1 MKSSKKIKSPYILKN
16 IAERL
21 KKEGKRIVFTNGCF
35 DIIHPGHIK
44 VFREAKKNGDIL
56 IVALNSDKSIKMIK
70 GKKRPL
76 LNQKARA
83 DIISSFETV
92 DYVTIFNEPTPFKLI
107 KKIKP
112 EVIVKGGDW
121 QMNKIIGR
129 NIAKRVVRI
138 KPLKG
143 YSTTSIIKKIVKLY
157 HD

>member
-143 YSTTSIIKKIVKLY
+143 YSTTSIIKKIVRLY